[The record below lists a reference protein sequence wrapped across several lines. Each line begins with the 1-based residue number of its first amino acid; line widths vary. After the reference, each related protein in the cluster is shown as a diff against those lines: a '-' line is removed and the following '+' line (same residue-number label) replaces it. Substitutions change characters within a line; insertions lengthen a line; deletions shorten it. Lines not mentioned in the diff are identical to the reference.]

1 MSRKKTDEFTQE
13 SIDPKDK
20 RNKKKPGILPL
31 TTVVMLVVAGV
42 SSVFAWYQIR
52 NLETGVLDV
61 CATQQDA
68 YVQLVLDQIN
78 LKENRDDEEII
89 QDILSTLDSSSNKYW
104 TFSKDRA
111 MLFVKDVTQ
120 TNRYKGLTAGSYYD
134 SESAQEFLENL
145 QVDRVIHRTILLEGK
160 EYVASG
166 VAFCY
171 GEDDYRLCL
180 LTNRDVL
187 LNNNKLMESEIELV
201 ILIAFILITLLSVS
215 MLFARSQ
222 EKLGATIHEK
232 EETINRL
239 QGMVGELNEQLSQKE
254 QYDTRYQLWSG
265 EELKV
270 FLEKLQRKHVDRV
283 VAVKIYCR
291 GEDDKEDFLKK
302 ASILLDRKV
311 LRFAINEHEVLLL
324 FLQYEERNV
333 RERVDALED
342 YGTEV
347 GNIAVLEL
355 SRLNL
360 DEYIQGLNIE
370 VQHG

>member
-1 MSRKKTDEFTQE
+1 MSRKRTDEFTQE
-13 SIDPKDK
+13 GID
-20 RNKKKPGILPL
+20 KKHRTKLGILPL
-31 TTVVMLVVAGV
+31 TTVVMLAVVVV
-42 SSVFAWYQIR
+42 SGIFAWYQIR

-78 LKENRDDEEII
+78 LKENRDDEEIV

-104 TFSKDRA
+104 TFSKDRS
-111 MLFVKDVTQ
+111 MLFVKDVLE

-134 SESAQEFLENL
+134 SESAQEFLESL
-145 QVDRVIHRTILLEGK
+145 QVDRVIHRTILMEGK

-166 VAFCY
+166 VAFQY

-187 LNNNKLMESEIELV
+187 LNNNRLMESEIELV
-201 ILIAFILITLLSVS
+201 ILGAFILITMLSVS
-215 MLFARSQ
+215 MLFARHQ
-222 EKLGATIHEK
+222 EKLRAVLQEK
-232 EETINRL
+232 EETISQL
-239 QGMVGELNEQLSQKE
+239 QGMVGDLNEQLSQRE
-254 QYDTRYQLWSG
+254 QYDTRFQLWNG
-265 EELKV
+265 EELGV
-270 FLEKLQRKHVDRV
+270 FLEKLRRKKVDSA

-291 GEDDKEDFLKK
+291 SEEEKEDFLKK

-324 FLQYEERNV
+324 FLQYEEQTV
-333 RERVDALED
+333 RERVESLED

-347 GNIAVLEL
+347 RDIKVLKL
-355 SRLNL
+355 SELNL
-360 DEYIQGLNIE
+360 DGYLQDLNIE
-370 VQHG
+370 VQNG